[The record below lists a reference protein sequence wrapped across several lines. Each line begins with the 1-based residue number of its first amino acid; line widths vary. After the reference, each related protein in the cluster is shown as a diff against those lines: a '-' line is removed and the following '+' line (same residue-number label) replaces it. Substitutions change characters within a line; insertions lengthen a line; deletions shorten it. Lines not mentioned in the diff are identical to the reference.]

1 MSADFGRPRSSSP
14 RARAFTLV
22 ELLVV
27 IGIIALLIAILMPSL
42 GKARENAIRTACA
55 SNLRQVHAAVVMY
68 ANDNRGWL
76 PQRYEVKKRVL
87 TAADVALGSKVNTLE
102 EGIQT
107 VLEKYC
113 GRAVFQCPADH
124 GDSTTPTPVF
134 DRFGSS
140 YDVQG
145 SRPGDQSKGK
155 LDMRPSK
162 HVAVD
167 LFNPWDA
174 EDPAKVAAKIAAGEL
189 GPTKWH
195 KNFTNKLQGD
205 GHVMT
210 IRTHAEEEYE
220 EK

>member
-1 MSADFGRPRSSSP
+1 MSDRSIRSSLP
-14 RARAFTLV
+14 ARRAFTLM

-27 IGIIALLIAILMPSL
+27 IGIIALLIAILLPSL

-55 SNLRQVHAAVVMY
+55 SNLRQVHGAVVMY
-68 ANDNRGWL
+68 ANENRGWL

-87 TAADVALGSKVNTLE
+87 TASDIALGSKVNTLE
-102 EGIQT
+102 EGMQT
-107 VLEKYC
+107 VLERYC
-113 GRAVFQCPADH
+113 GKEVFRCPADH
-124 GDSTTPTPVF
+124 GDSTTAIPVF

-145 SRPGDQSKGK
+145 SRSGDQTKGK

-174 EDPAKVAAKIAAGEL
+174 ADPAVVAARVAAGEL
-189 GPTKWH
+189 GPTRWH
-195 KNFTNKLQGD
+195 RNFTNKLQGD

-210 IRTHAEEEYE
+210 VRSHDEEEYE